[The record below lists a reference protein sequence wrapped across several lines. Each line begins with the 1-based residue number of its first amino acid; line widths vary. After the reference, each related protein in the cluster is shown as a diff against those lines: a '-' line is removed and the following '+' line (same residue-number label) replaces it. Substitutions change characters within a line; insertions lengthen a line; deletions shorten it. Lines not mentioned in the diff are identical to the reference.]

1 MTEFTQEEQLL
12 VLEILYTLKYN
23 ELPRAIVAESMD
35 LNEVEI
41 FKLLNKAEE
50 ILNKQA
56 KEQTN

>member
-41 FKLLNKAEE
+41 FKLLDKAEE

>member
-12 VLEILYTLKYN
+12 VLEILYTLKHS
-23 ELPRAIVAESMD
+23 ELPRVIVAETMD
-35 LNEVEI
+35 LNDVEM
-41 FKLLNKAEE
+41 FKILNKAED